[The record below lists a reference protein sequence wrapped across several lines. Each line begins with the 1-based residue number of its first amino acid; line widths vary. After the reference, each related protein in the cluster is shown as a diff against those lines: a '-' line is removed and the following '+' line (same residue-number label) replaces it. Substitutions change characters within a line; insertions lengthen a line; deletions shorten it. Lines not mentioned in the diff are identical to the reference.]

1 MRSLNMFMGM
11 LLVAAGVLMIANE
24 GITFL
29 SVAFI
34 LGILLMVAGVAE
46 CLSFKAYRGNTEET
60 TWILVDGFTTFALG
74 FLIIMNKLAA
84 DATVPL
90 VLGFWVLITGIRNL
104 IRAAENIEA
113 RDSYFYGHA
122 IIGAFGILAGLYM
135 YFNNDLL
142 AMTTGIQVGIC
153 LLVQGANAF
162 MVASTIIVF
171 KPDFLKTKEEL
182 LAQAVEDA
190 QKAQEAAKEAIM
202 AAREAE
208 AMVKEVKHTPEE
220 LLDKALAPKPGE
232 EIPTVVEP
240 VAEESPIPE
249 QKEKKEKPARKKV
262 VEKKPAKEKPV
273 EEKLAKEKPVEEKPV
288 EEKPAKEKPVEAP
301 KKERKTRVKK
311 AADAEA
317 PKAEAVVEKAD
328 TKVEVDKP
336 KKAAD
341 TAKKSGRTKKT
352 DEENK

>member
-182 LAQAVEDA
+182 LAQAMEDA

-232 EIPTVVEP
+232 EIPTVVES

-249 QKEKKEKPARKKV
+249 QKEKPEKPAG
-262 VEKKPAKEKPV
+262 
-273 EEKLAKEKPVEEKPV
+273 
-288 EEKPAKEKPVEAP
+288 AP
-301 KKERKTRVKK
+301 KKERKTRAKK
-311 AADAEA
+311 VADAEA

>member
-249 QKEKKEKPARKKV
+249 QKEKPVKPAG
-262 VEKKPAKEKPV
+262 
-273 EEKLAKEKPVEEKPV
+273 
-288 EEKPAKEKPVEAP
+288 AP
-301 KKERKTRVKK
+301 KKERKTRAQK
-311 AADAEA
+311 AADVEA
-317 PKAEAVVEKAD
+317 PKAEAVLEEAD
-328 TKVEVDKP
+328 TKVEADKP

>member
-273 EEKLAKEKPVEEKPV
+273 E
-288 EEKPAKEKPVEAP
+288 AP
-301 KKERKTRVKK
+301 KKERKTRAKK
-311 AADAEA
+311 AADVEA
-317 PKAEAVVEKAD
+317 PKAEAVVEEAD
-328 TKVEVDKP
+328 TKVEADKP